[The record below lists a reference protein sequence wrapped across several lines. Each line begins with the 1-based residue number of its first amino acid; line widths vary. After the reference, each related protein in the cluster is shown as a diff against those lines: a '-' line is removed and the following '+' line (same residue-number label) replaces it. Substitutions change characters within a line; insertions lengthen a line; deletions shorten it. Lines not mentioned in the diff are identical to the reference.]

1 VLRTRLGQLRQRM
14 RARSRSGSAA
24 LEFAFVAPVFFILFF
39 GIMEGGVMMF
49 GKAVLINATQDAARL
64 IRTGQAQNGGMA
76 QGDFKQRICDGI
88 SALLDCTNLQVDV
101 QVLASGFSSGGLGSP
116 TDSNGNLNPGQ
127 NNYNTGNACDV
138 VVVRSFYK
146 YNIVT
151 PVVNTLL
158 SGRTNGTFNYLTAAA
173 AFRNEPFSAA
183 VAGC

>member
-1 VLRTRLGQLRQRM
+1 MLTRLGNLRQRM

-49 GKAVLINATQDAARL
+49 GKAVLINATQDAARMV
-64 IRTGQAQNGGMA
+64 RTGQAQGAMNQSA
-76 QGDFKQRICDGI
+76 FTQKICDGI
-88 SALLDCTNLQVDV
+88 SALLNCANLQVDV
-101 QVLASGFSSGGLGSP
+101 QVLSSGFSSGGLGSP

-127 NNYNTGNACDV
+127 NNYNTGGACDV